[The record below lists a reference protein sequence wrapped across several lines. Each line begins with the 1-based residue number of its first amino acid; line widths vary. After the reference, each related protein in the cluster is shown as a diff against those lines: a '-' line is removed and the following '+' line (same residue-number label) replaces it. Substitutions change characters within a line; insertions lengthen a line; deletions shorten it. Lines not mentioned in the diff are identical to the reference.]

1 MHASFGP
8 GTGGCVNKQSP
19 HSEFGVSRRQLV
31 TALRKLRRGD
41 FTVRLNEEGTDEDS
55 EIAILFNEV
64 VGLNEQIMNEF
75 DRLSR
80 VVGKEGKIDHRA
92 KVRGATGGW
101 DEGHTFLQAP
111 YRGDPRNKVN
121 RVNFGL
127 HPLACR
133 QSNLTLDHP
142 HDRDMCE

>member
-1 MHASFGP
+1 M
-8 GTGGCVNKQSP
+8 NKQSP
-19 HSEFGVSRRQLV
+19 RSEFGVSRRQLI

-64 VGLNEQIMNEF
+64 VGLNEQITNEF

-92 KVRGATGGW
+92 KVRSATGGW
-101 DEGHTFLQAP
+101 DSVLRSVNELIDDMVQPTTEVARVIGSVAKGDLAQKMAVEIQGRPLQIGRAH
-111 YRGDPRNKVN
+111 V
-121 RVNFGL
+121 
-127 HPLACR
+127 
-133 QSNLTLDHP
+133 
-142 HDRDMCE
+142 